1 MRLPARFSLILILL
15 VLVAIPTFADPV
27 QTVAP
32 DRLWI
37 TVDDHE
43 VCIPAISSHPLNQE
57 LPEITRAIIVN
68 PHYQREI
75 VNVFNLLANSAQNHG
90 VTDNL
95 LIVGLQ
101 YLVATDVLYHDL
113 PDDVLYWTLNTWQW
127 GYESGDL
134 PELPR
139 PVFASSY
146 TFIDSTAHRIADI
159 CPNLELLMVMGQSAG
174 AGMTQRYAG
183 GTTLPG
189 EFDSFAVTFLSSCLG
204 HLMYLNEERRVLGT
218 NDVFTLP
225 PANQIARCPGYNLYP
240 YGLEELNSYMAAQG
254 ADAIR
259 QRYPTRWFVYLTGSF
274 DNQLLPTFCPVLFQ
288 GFQRVQ
294 KHRVFWNY
302 LNYLYGPAIQFRQR
316 MFIVDGVGHSAYGIF
331 NSDIG
336 RFFLFD
342 WNPEAADGP
351 DPFARQVSGV
361 EPSYAPSPSI
371 QVDTHPNP
379 FNEQLT
385 ITVHDPTAR
394 ALSVTLYDILGRQTL
409 RRNLP
414 ATSGIRKL
422 TIDASSFASGI
433 YVLNVSADGTSLA
446 SQRIVLLR

>member
-1 MRLPARFSLILILL
+1 MRLPAPISLIVFLL
-15 VLVAIPTFADPV
+15 LLAAFPLFADPV

-32 DRLWI
+32 GRVWI

-43 VCIPAISSHPLNQE
+43 VCIPAISSHPMNQQ

-90 VTDNL
+90 VTDDL

-127 GYESGDL
+127 GHESEDL

-146 TFIDSTAHRIADI
+146 TFIDSTAHRIADL

-189 EFDSFAVTFLSSCLG
+189 EFDSFTVTFLSSCLG
-204 HLMYLNEERRVLGT
+204 HLMYLNEERRELGT

-225 PANQIARCPGYNLYP
+225 PASQIARCPGYNMYP
-240 YGLEELNSYMAAQG
+240 YGLEDLNSYMAAQG

-259 QRYPTRWFVYLTGSF
+259 QRYPTRWFVYLTGSL

-316 MFIVDGVGHSAYGIF
+316 MFVVDGVGHSTYGMF
-331 NSDIG
+331 NSDLG

-351 DPFARQVSGV
+351 DPFARQVSRQESTV
-361 EPSYAPSPSI
+361 PSPAV
-371 QVDTHPNP
+371 QLNVHPNP
-379 FNEQLT
+379 FNEQVSV
-385 ITVHDPTAR
+385 TVKDPSAR
-394 ALSVTLYDILGRQTL
+394 ALTVTLYDLLGRQTL
-409 RRNLP
+409 QRELS
-414 ATSGIRKL
+414 ASSGIRTL
-422 TIDASSFASGI
+422 TIDASSLASGI
-433 YVLNVSADGTSLA
+433 YVLNVSTGGESLA
-446 SQRIVLLR
+446 SRRVVLLR